1 MTDKYRNSTPV
12 VQTDNVPFKEQQRQH
27 PSGLVVHEETWLKN
41 ITSKQ
46 TQRTYATAIKEI
58 CTQLGVANAEQ
69 FRALNKDDI
78 IEYRD
83 YLIHERELSNRS
95 VRNRLAAISSCFQYL
110 QEQQVVGENPV
121 NGVERPK
128 VDETVGETPS
138 MSNAQVKKFLAQP
151 DVETLKGARDAA
163 ILHFL
168 FYTGS
173 RIGAPGTIR
182 VKDFYQDD
190 GFYVLK
196 WRKKGG
202 KNQVSTSIRSFR
214 VLYFTT
220 Y

>member
-1 MTDKYRNSTPV
+1 MTEKEDNTPV
-12 VQTDNVPFKEQQRQH
+12 VQTTNLPFKEQRQRK
-27 PSGLVVHEETWLKN
+27 PAGLVIHEETWLKN

-46 TQRTYATAIKEI
+46 TQRTYATALREI
-58 CTQLGVANAEQ
+58 CTQLGVTNADE
-69 FRALNKDDI
+69 FRALSKDDI

-151 DVETLKGARDAA
+151 DPETLKGARDSA

-173 RIGAPGTIR
+173 RIGAPGAYSGA
-182 VKDFYQDD
+182 K
-190 GFYVLK
+190 
-196 WRKKGG
+196 
-202 KNQVSTSIRSFR
+202 
-214 VLYFTT
+214 
-220 Y
+220 